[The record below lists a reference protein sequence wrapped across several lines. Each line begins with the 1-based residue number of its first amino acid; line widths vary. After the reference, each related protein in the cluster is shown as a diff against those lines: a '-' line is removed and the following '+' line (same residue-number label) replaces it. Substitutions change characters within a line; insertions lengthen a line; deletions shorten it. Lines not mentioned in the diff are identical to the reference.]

1 MSDHT
6 LPHYPIP
13 GFSRCD
19 EVYGRHSI
27 ADLFAPGE
35 RCGIYILHFSDGWFY
50 VGQAVDVTRR
60 FVQHRKTHT
69 DIERISFSPVAL
81 DWLDE
86 KERDAVR
93 RMEEAGCQLRNIAL
107 VTMPFGETDF
117 DELMPPDVQE
127 RWLAGMD
134 YSEPIAPRQVDTS
147 QRMKYRAKCEQFCA
161 LPASRDAIGI
171 LRAYMQTC
179 VPAVVSGEQSFWSC
193 TCLPGKSNP
202 ELTILSRINLNW
214 QEVFTLFLSGG
225 IVGGTLHL
233 ARSSLGEGVAG
244 APFRQR
250 LRWRYNAE
258 LDLSNRYAPGGED
271 QCAFTVYGAKNLS
284 RVLRE
289 QPIIAAARLFN
300 LRLCRKGPNPF
311 SRYHC
316 LDLADQLIAQE

>member
-1 MSDHT
+1 MSNHT

-69 DIERISFSPVAL
+69 DIERMSFRPVAL

-117 DELMPPDVQE
+117 DALMPPEVQE
-127 RWLAGMD
+127 RWLAGMN
-134 YSEPIAPRQVDTS
+134 YSEPIAPRRVDTS
-147 QRMKYRAKCEQFCA
+147 QRMKYRAKYEQFCA
-161 LPASRDAIGI
+161 LPASPDAIAV
-171 LRAYMQTC
+171 LRVYVQTC
-179 VPAVVSGEQSFWSC
+179 VPAFVSGEQAFWGCS
-193 TCLPGKSNP
+193 CLPGGRTSG
-202 ELTILSRINLNW
+202 EQVLARINLNW
-214 QEVFTLFLSGG
+214 QEVFTLFLSNGHEQ
-225 IVGGTLHL
+225 GTIHL
-233 ARSSLGEGVAG
+233 ARSPLGRGI
-244 APFRQR
+244 QR
-250 LRWRYNAE
+250 LLFFQMLRFRYAATI
-258 LDLSNRYAPGGED
+258 DLNHKYAPGGED
-271 QCAFTVYGAKNLS
+271 QCAITAPTKSWQYLLQEERILS
-284 RVLRE
+284 
-289 QPIIAAARLFN
+289 AARLFN
-300 LRLCRKGPNPF
+300 LRLCCKGPNQF